1 MAKKGKY
8 PVNKYYGIP
17 VEDNGSGGF
26 QFKSDS
32 SGDIKIHT
40 WRTGKHTRGKYQRPG
55 QLLLT
60 ENNLMVAIIA
70 AEPMAFKNRHSE
82 TPCAR
87 MLTAFITDKQLEL
100 GKQVLS
106 KTATGGN

>member
-17 VEDNGSGGF
+17 VEDDGSGGF
-26 QFKSDS
+26 QFKADN
-32 SGDIKIHT
+32 SGQIKIHT

-70 AEPMAFKNRHSE
+70 AEPMPFKNRHSE

-87 MLTAFITDKQLEL
+87 MLTAFITDKQLSQ
-100 GKQVLS
+100 GKRILNDLQ
-106 KTATGGN
+106 AGGN

>member
-17 VEDNGSGGF
+17 VEDDGSGGF
-26 QFKSDS
+26 KFKTDS
-32 SGDIKIHT
+32 SGQIKIHT
-40 WRTGKHTRGKYQRPG
+40 WRTGKHTRGKYLRPG

-60 ENNLMVAIIA
+60 ENNLMVAIVA
-70 AEPMAFKNRHSE
+70 AEPMAFKIRHSE

-87 MLTAFITDKQLEL
+87 MLKAFITDEQLKQGQEL
-100 GKQVLS
+100 LK
-106 KTATGGN
+106 KEN

>member
-8 PVNKYYGIP
+8 PVNKYYGLP
-17 VEDNGSGGF
+17 VEDDGSGGF
-26 QFKSDS
+26 RFK
-32 SGDIKIHT
+32 GDANGQLKIHT

-70 AEPMAFKNRHSE
+70 AEKMPFNHRHSE

-87 MLTAFITDKQLEL
+87 MLSAYITDEQLAQ
-100 GKQVLS
+100 GKRLLAQEQ
-106 KTATGGN
+106 